1 MKTKELLNLKR
12 DFFVIAT
19 MYSHVIYMYLA
30 ELGSGELAVGI
41 VLTTLVTETLP
52 TASRQHNLGEE
63 GPLDGGYS
71 I

>member
-12 DFFVIAT
+12 DYFVIAT
-19 MYSHVIYMYLA
+19 MYSHVIYLA

>member
-1 MKTKELLNLKR
+1 MKTKEMLNLKR

-19 MYSHVIYMYLA
+19 MYSHVIYLA
-30 ELGSGELAVGI
+30 ELGRGGGGGVGI
-41 VLTTLVTETLP
+41 ALTTLVTETLP